1 MAAENAPVL
10 VAYDGSELSKT
21 ALRQAASL
29 FAGRPA
35 IVATVWEP
43 GLATIPVGG
52 PDTFGEG
59 AIPPDPET
67 VAAVDDAQHEHAAR
81 IAREGA
87 ELAGSL
93 GLAGEP
99 HDVPD
104 ELDVADTLLEL
115 ARERNAAVVV
125 IGSHGVSGLR
135 SHLVGSVARKLLA
148 HCDRPVLVVRA
159 DRG

>member
-1 MAAENAPVL
+1 M
-10 VAYDGSELSKT
+10 
-21 ALRQAASL
+21 
-29 FAGRPA
+29 
-35 IVATVWEP
+35 
-43 GLATIPVGG
+43 
-52 PDTFGEG
+52 
-59 AIPPDPET
+59 
-67 VAAVDDAQHEHAAR
+67 
-81 IAREGA
+81 
-87 ELAGSL
+87 
-93 GLAGEP
+93 
-99 HDVPD
+99 PD